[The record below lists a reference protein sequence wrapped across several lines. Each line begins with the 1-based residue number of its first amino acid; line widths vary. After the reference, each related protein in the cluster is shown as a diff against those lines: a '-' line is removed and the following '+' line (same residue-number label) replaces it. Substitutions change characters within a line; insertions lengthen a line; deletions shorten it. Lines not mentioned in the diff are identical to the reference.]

1 MHSIQIIIKKRC
13 QEHFLI
19 KSFASCN
26 YKLNYQNISAAAL
39 GDLRNDNDA
48 NCTYEGE
55 NSVLIQQTSNW
66 LLNLYKTKDTSS
78 SPLKSAD
85 FIVRLEDILQN
96 HGKWTPRNMDE
107 CTRIESK

>member
-1 MHSIQIIIKKRC
+1 MLII
-13 QEHFLI
+13 
-19 KSFASCN
+19 
-26 YKLNYQNISAAAL
+26 AAAL

-66 LLNLYKTKDTSS
+66 LLNLYRNKDTSS

-85 FIVRLEDILQN
+85 FIVRLDDILQN
-96 HGKWTPRNMDE
+96 HGKWTARNMDE
-107 CTRIESK
+107 CIQIDSELTIKFVL